1 MGEVKKRCIVKFI
14 DGNYVNIQATRLSM
28 MPNDTNMMVVENGS
42 EIVGVFDLGGISAIY
57 LSEKG
62 E

>member
-1 MGEVKKRCIVKFI
+1 MNKTRCIVKFI
-14 DGNYVNIQATRLSM
+14 DSNFVNIQATRITM
-28 MPNDTNMMVVENGS
+28 MPNDINMAIVQNGS
-42 EIVGVFDLGGISAIY
+42 EIVGVFDLGGVAAIY